1 MSIFLRQGKVLTK
14 NLLDPKFLIKP
25 FLRNFLEKYVKY
37 KVTNLSYRSKQLEAS
52 GEVAITNKDIKLF
65 NIRAGY
71 DKPCKNNSVS
81 LLNY

>member
-1 MSIFLRQGKVLTK
+1 MTK
-14 NLLDPKFLIKP
+14 NLSDPKFLINT
-25 FLRNFLEKYVKY
+25 FLINFLEKYVKY
-37 KVTNLSYRSKQLEAS
+37 KVTNLSFRWRQLEAS

-81 LLNY
+81 LLNH